1 MLDTINFFVFLY
13 FIYNLRK
20 NIIILASTLKTDSI
34 IKYCEKLVKFAILL
48 LISMISSLVNV
59 SIVIVESLGSESL
72 IYYLEIIIQFLDL
85 LSIPPLILV
94 FNFGK
99 NKWMD
104 FIEIICCKDKPSTIL
119 MEQEKKEQQSNR
131 SHDTTSIDDSK
142 LLQPSEDLSY
152 YNSNH

>member
-1 MLDTINFFVFLY
+1 
-13 FIYNLRK
+13 
-20 NIIILASTLKTDSI
+20 
-34 IKYCEKLVKFAILL
+34 
-48 LISMISSLVNV
+48 MISSLVNV
-59 SIVIVESLGSESL
+59 SIVIVESLGSGAL
-72 IYYLEIIIQFLDL
+72 ICYLEIIIQFLDL

-131 SHDTTSIDDSK
+131 SHDATSIDDSK
-142 LLQPSEDLSY
+142 LLQPSEDVSY
-152 YNSNH
+152 DNSNH